1 MLHRI
6 DYLISGIASI
16 IGSAC
21 VYCFGRL
28 DTVLIC
34 LFGCITLD
42 YISGIIVAIYK
53 KKLSS
58 AIGFKGILKKMFI
71 LLMVALAGLLDK
83 SLQLNVFRSMVCCF
97 YICNEAISIIENA
110 SKLGIPFPKKLL
122 NIILETKRKTNDKK
136 EGDSDAI

>member
-1 MLHRI
+1 MMHRI

-16 IGSAC
+16 IGSAF
-21 VYCFGRL
+21 VYCFGRI

-42 YISGIIVAIYK
+42 YISGIIVGIYK

-122 NIILETKRKTNDKK
+122 NIILETKRKTNEK
-136 EGDSDAI
+136 EGDKDVI